1 MPRCYG
7 ATPHRQVEKIA
18 GLRQELVQV
27 LQTDEIVLGA
37 RVGPHFVHHPF
48 FELGPV
54 SVEVDRA
61 WLTRRSTHDENHPAP
76 FEFAIHLVVR
86 EKKLKPVFFII
97 FLFYFIVY

>member
-1 MPRCYG
+1 ME
-7 ATPHRQVEKIA
+7 TIA

-27 LQTDEIVLGA
+27 LQTDEVVPEV

-61 WLTRRSTHDENHPAP
+61 WLSRRSTHDESRVAP
-76 FEFAIHLVVR
+76 FEFAVHLVVR
-86 EKKLKPVFFII
+86 EKELKTVTLKKKKKKFNRV
-97 FLFYFIVY
+97 LMQ